1 LTEHADHYQAG
12 DVVIIRGYAPW
23 DKPWRPRVMHQHSF
37 FVYETD
43 PMTGMPM
50 VLAGN
55 PGQPVL
61 QTWQFEAFRTPER
74 SIQQRVRPR
83 PAWLRDFLSAPAEVP
98 PPALLTVDPRSSGV
112 PRDVPTPPGVELD
125 E

>member
-1 LTEHADHYQAG
+1 
-12 DVVIIRGYAPW
+12 
-23 DKPWRPRVMHQHSF
+23 MHMHSF

-43 PMTGMPM
+43 PMSGMPI

-74 SIQQRVRPR
+74 SIQYRIRPR
-83 PAWLRDFLSAPAEVP
+83 SAWLRSFLKGPSDLPAVARLTIDPHEPRVP
-98 PPALLTVDPRSSGV
+98 L
-112 PRDVPTPPGVELD
+112 DVPTPPGVPLGD
-125 E
+125 ARSH